1 MCFSGEKSGRGGEE
15 GAGGSELKVEEVVIE
30 AARSAGVIVK
40 SAAVGALSLRAGEE
54 VRGWMSNEE
63 LARHERYALERLR
76 RRDLITRGLAR
87 STLSELAGC
96 MPQELVFEKSALERP
111 HLVFPRLP
119 GFDFN
124 LAHSEERVVLAAAR
138 GLRVGVDIEH
148 RTRRVDHRNVAERF
162 FSAYEQRALSALNDL
177 NDEAEEGQVSARRRR
192 FLELWVLKE
201 AWMKAD
207 GRGIS
212 AGLNEVI
219 FDLDA
224 GDAPRLIALP
234 DDDPARWEVALTEL
248 DDGHLL
254 ALAWCENPF

>member
-1 MCFSGEKSGRGGEE
+1 MCFSDEKSARGGEE
-15 GAGGSELKVEEVVIE
+15 DAGGSELKVEEVVIE
-30 AARSAGVIVK
+30 AARSAGVIVR

-54 VRGWMSNEE
+54 VRGWMSAEE

-96 MPQELVFEKSALERP
+96 SPEELVFEKSALERP
-111 HLVFPRLP
+111 HLVSPRLA

-162 FSAYEQRALSALNDL
+162 FSAYEQRALSALND
-177 NDEAEEGQVSARRRR
+177 EADEGQVSARRRR

-254 ALAWCENPF
+254 ALAWCGKPF

>member
-1 MCFSGEKSGRGGEE
+1 MCFSDEKSAPGGEE
-15 GAGGSELKVEEVVIE
+15 GTGGSELRVEDVVLK

-40 SAAVGALSLRAGEE
+40 SAAVGALSMRAGEE
-54 VRGWMSNEE
+54 VRGWMSAEE
-63 LARHERYALERLR
+63 LERHQRYALERLR

-87 STLSELAGC
+87 TMLSELAGC
-96 MPQELVFEKSALERP
+96 EPQELIFGKSALERP
-111 HLVFPRLP
+111 HLVSPALP

-124 LAHSEERVVLAAAR
+124 LAHSEERVVLAAAH

-148 RTRRVDHRNVAERF
+148 GTRRVDHRSVAERF
-162 FSAYEQRALSALNDL
+162 FSAYEQRALARLD
-177 NDEAEEGQVSARRRR
+177 DDGEEGQVSARRRR

-224 GDAPRLIALP
+224 QDAPRLIALP

-248 DDGHLL
+248 DDGHLV
-254 ALAWCENPF
+254 ALAWCENPC